1 MLALAVLILNHPGL
15 TLADQAPMLNCHLSH
30 NTGNFLGFKWK
41 TDLHVDKKIASLNLM
56 ILSSSMGVRQPPVC
70 RDNLQLAF
78 LGCLLSLRL
87 TLALR
92 FFFFLKFMKR
102 LLNFLRRF
110 WRMTANSKT
119 WKTFWEERLW
129 RSLYFMFM
137 AVHRRTLQKRSS
149 WPR

>member
-1 MLALAVLILNHPGL
+1 MLALADLILNHPGL

-30 NTGNFLGFKWK
+30 NAGNFLGFKWK

-92 FFFFLKFMKR
+92 FFFFLEIYEKAIEFPQKILKNDCQFQNM
-102 LLNFLRRF
+102 
-110 WRMTANSKT
+110 
-119 WKTFWEERLW
+119 KTFWEERLW

-149 WPR
+149 